1 MSRMAA
7 GDFSVSMDDL
17 PEGYSKLSDDFNAMA
32 AQMRSILG
40 AVANS
45 AESTHTGSSEISS
58 AADDLA
64 RRTEQQAAA
73 LQQTSAAMNDVTAS
87 VRDTAQ
93 SAAQVSHTVAEAEKE
108 AIRGGEVVKQAIGA
122 MDGIEKSSAEIANI
136 VTVIDG
142 IAFQT
147 NLLALNAGVEAA
159 RAGDAGKGFAV
170 VANEVRALAQRSA
183 DAARDIKQLIT
194 TSSEQVESGVHLV
207 GQTGQMLDR
216 IVAKVDE
223 VRGLITEISAS
234 TEAQASNLQQVN
246 GAIGDM
252 DSRTQQN
259 AAMVEQ
265 STAAARSL
273 ASEASQ
279 LLKLVSRFKDRK
291 STSESGKCGSIR
303 VDLGGRRT

>member
-1 MSRMAA
+1 MCFFFSSRRRHTRCALVTGVQTCA
-7 GDFSVSMDDL
+7 L
-17 PEGYSKLSDDFNAMA
+17 P
-32 AQMRSILG
+32 IC
-40 AVANS
+40 
-45 AESTHTGSSEISS
+45 THTGSSEISS

-147 NLLALNAGVEAA
+147 NLLALNAGFEAA

-170 VANEVRALAQRSA
+170 VANGVRAMAQ
-183 DAARDIKQLIT
+183 
-194 TSSEQVESGVHLV
+194 
-207 GQTGQMLDR
+207 
-216 IVAKVDE
+216 
-223 VRGLITEISAS
+223 
-234 TEAQASNLQQVN
+234 
-246 GAIGDM
+246 
-252 DSRTQQN
+252 
-259 AAMVEQ
+259 
-265 STAAARSL
+265 
-273 ASEASQ
+273 
-279 LLKLVSRFKDRK
+279 
-291 STSESGKCGSIR
+291 
-303 VDLGGRRT
+303 

>member
-93 SAAQVSHTVAEAEKE
+93 SAAQV
-108 AIRGGEVVKQAIGA
+108 R
-122 MDGIEKSSAEIANI
+122 
-136 VTVIDG
+136 
-142 IAFQT
+142 
-147 NLLALNAGVEAA
+147 
-159 RAGDAGKGFAV
+159 
-170 VANEVRALAQRSA
+170 
-183 DAARDIKQLIT
+183 
-194 TSSEQVESGVHLV
+194 
-207 GQTGQMLDR
+207 
-216 IVAKVDE
+216 
-223 VRGLITEISAS
+223 
-234 TEAQASNLQQVN
+234 
-246 GAIGDM
+246 
-252 DSRTQQN
+252 
-259 AAMVEQ
+259 
-265 STAAARSL
+265 
-273 ASEASQ
+273 
-279 LLKLVSRFKDRK
+279 DRK
-291 STSESGKCGSIR
+291 STRLNSSH
-303 VDLGGRRT
+303 